1 MLVRVRLGR
10 RVVTL
15 VSEYAFDGPKRG
27 ADRAVLLA
35 HGAGADMEAAALVVV
50 AAALADAGVPTLR
63 FNYPYRT
70 AGKKAPDRAP
80 VLLQATR
87 DAAAE
92 LARRTKLPPDR
103 LVLGGRSMGGR
114 YCSLLAASDDAGDSG
129 PWPALGLVLLGYP
142 LHAPGKPEAI
152 RDDHFPRL
160 RMPVLFVSGTK
171 DTFGTPDELRASAK
185 KIRGRVRWHWIP
197 TADHGFRPN
206 KRASGLSIDGAF
218 LAAAT
223 ATVEFVSGLSTLP
236 TRGRA

>member
-1 MLVRVRLGR
+1 MG
-10 RVVTL
+10 L
-15 VSEYAFDGPKRG
+15 VSEFAFAGPKRG

-35 HGAGADMEAAALVVV
+35 HGAGADMHAAALVVV
-50 AAALADAGVPTLR
+50 SAALAGAGVPTLR

-70 AGKKAPDRAP
+70 AGKKAPDRAA

-87 DAAAE
+87 EATTE
-92 LARRTKLPPDR
+92 LARRTKLAPDR

-114 YCSLLAASDDAGDSG
+114 YCSLLAADPEDA
-129 PWPALGLVLLGYP
+129 WPALGLVLLGYP

-171 DTFGTPDELRASAK
+171 DAFGAPDELRASAK

-197 TADHGFRPN
+197 TADHGLRPN
-206 KRASGLSIDGAF
+206 QRESGLTIDDAAA
-218 LAAAT
+218 AAAT
-223 ATVEFVSGLSTLP
+223 ATVEFVSTILPRPARSTRP
-236 TRGRA
+236 PRDRA